1 MSNPENLYYS
11 PQHVWVK
18 KSDDGSFLAGITD
31 HAQEALGDIVFVELP
46 AIGQNLQT
54 NQSCG
59 LLESVKTGSDLYAP
73 LNGTVIAINE
83 ALSATPELI
92 NDAPYKN
99 WIFQFKATNP
109 EDLTLLLSAKA
120 YSEQIG

>member
-1 MSNPENLYYS
+1 MSNPENLSYS
-11 PQHVWVK
+11 PQHIWVK
-18 KSDDGSFLAGITD
+18 KTDDGSFLAGITD

-46 AIGQNLQT
+46 TVGQNIQA

-73 LNGTVIAINE
+73 LNGTIIAVNE

-109 EDLTLLLSAKA
+109 EDLASLLSAKA
-120 YSEQIG
+120 YSDQIG